1 MSQNVEKL
9 KENHDES
16 LKRNVRKLDKSF
28 LKLKIVFILDIST
41 SMKSVL
47 KNTKRNI
54 LGKGINNYFKEDSR
68 YNACISALQELVKVI
83 SS

>member
-41 SMKSVL
+41 SMKLVL

>member
-28 LKLKIVFILDIST
+28 LKLKIVFILDISG
-41 SMKSVL
+41 SMTSVL
-47 KNTKRNI
+47 KNKQN
-54 LGKGINNYFKEDSR
+54 L
-68 YNACISALQELVKVI
+68 
-83 SS
+83 